1 MRVLVAGANGQVGR
15 HVVRLLAERGH
26 EVRAMIRAEA
36 EAPELRELGGE
47 PVVADLEGEVTFA
60 AEGCDA
66 IIFSAGGGPGSG
78 AAKKETV
85 DRQGAVK
92 LIEAAKEHGLQ
103 RYVMVSSMGAGDP
116 GAGPEAMQPYLYAK
130 ARADEALRESG
141 LDYTIVRPG
150 RLTDEAGTSRVEAAL
165 SLSRRG
171 EISREDTARTLVATL
186 TAKNTFGKTFE
197 VLSGDTPVEEALA
210 RL

>member
-1 MRVLVAGANGQVGR
+1 
-15 HVVRLLAERGH
+15 
-26 EVRAMIRAEA
+26 
-36 EAPELRELGGE
+36 
-47 PVVADLEGEVTFA
+47 
-60 AEGCDA
+60 
-66 IIFSAGGGPGSG
+66 
-78 AAKKETV
+78 
-85 DRQGAVK
+85 
-92 LIEAAKEHGLQ
+92 
-103 RYVMVSSMGAGDP
+103 
-116 GAGPEAMQPYLYAK
+116 MQPYLYAK

-171 EISREDTARTLVATL
+171 EISREDTARTLVATQM
-186 TAKNTFGKTFE
+186 AKNTFGKTFE